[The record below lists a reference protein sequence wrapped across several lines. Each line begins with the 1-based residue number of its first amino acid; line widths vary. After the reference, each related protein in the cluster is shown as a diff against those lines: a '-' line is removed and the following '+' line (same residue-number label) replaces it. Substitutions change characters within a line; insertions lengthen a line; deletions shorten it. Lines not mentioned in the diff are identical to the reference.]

1 MSAEPPIPR
10 LSARVFFNDVAD
22 ELFSLDRG
30 APYTLAQLLWRPGPT
45 VRRYIEQRD
54 PRLTKPF
61 RLVLIC
67 LAVAALILHLSGI
80 SDGYRQG
87 MNSDAGA
94 AIGDAAGLSFRLAL
108 GVFFEK
114 FDVMLVLCWVPA
126 VAASMQWVY
135 RKHALNTAEA
145 FVFGLYT
152 LALLIVL
159 MQPLIWLMGY
169 TGAIHWFAI
178 LLIIC
183 WPMAFPAHG
192 YFRPEAEPL
201 RRALATTMLSLVFLF
216 FLMLGMVMG
225 MTLWFMAK
233 GPG

>member
-30 APYTLAQLLWRPGPT
+30 VPYTLGQLLWRPGPT

-67 LAVAALILHLSGI
+67 LAVAALILHFSGI
-80 SDGYRQG
+80 SDGYQQG
-87 MNSDAGA
+87 MNSDTGA

-114 FDVMLVLCWVPA
+114 FDLMLVLCWVPA
-126 VAASMQWVY
+126 VAASMQRVY
-135 RKHALNTAEA
+135 RKHALNVAEA

-159 MQPLIWLMGY
+159 MQPLIWLTAY
-169 TGAIHWFAI
+169 TSAIHWFAT
-178 LLIIC
+178 LLILC
-183 WPMAFPAHG
+183 WPMAVPAHG

-201 RRALATTMLSLVFLF
+201 WRALATTLLSLVFLF

-233 GPG
+233 GPS